1 MIQYDI
7 AHHVE
12 TIPVV
17 REQPCDQYDIA
28 HGVET
33 IPVVREQPYDTI

>member
-1 MIQYDI
+1 MISQNG
-7 AHHVE
+7 VE

-17 REQPCDQYDIA
+17 WEQPCDQYDIA

-33 IPVVREQPYDTI
+33 IPVVREQLYDTI